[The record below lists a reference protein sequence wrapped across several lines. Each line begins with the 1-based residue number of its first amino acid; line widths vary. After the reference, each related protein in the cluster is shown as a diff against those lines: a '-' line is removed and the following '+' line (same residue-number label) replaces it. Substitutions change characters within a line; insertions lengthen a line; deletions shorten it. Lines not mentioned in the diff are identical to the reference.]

1 MNRLSEPCARSII
14 DYFKPSF
21 NFAINSEEA
30 SKLFVILKIEEDRF
44 IQETS
49 LRDNML
55 EHRVYDQSV
64 HIYLNPSDKAER
76 AGVIDYFTVELSG
89 QACRE
94 FELRGGSWLELLEF
108 MVKTDSRLLQLHLAK
123 DAMNGMLPFEELKR
137 KVEREEFISSF
148 RRSRAGGSVAKSES
162 SGSTALRNEER
173 YYYGLDYSD
182 LRQAEYNDSVNIV
195 SKVGWSA
202 TFGRRESC
210 QLQIYDKLVERA
222 TQANYKAPFKAWLR
236 IEMRWGSDKA
246 DIVKPMLYDALR
258 NDRLD
263 ELTSSLLFQLLDFKE
278 IPPNVDRSNYNKLP
292 TWQPWLDFLG
302 PDSEKIKIS
311 PLEGYQP
318 SVQRSID
325 WISYGVART
334 LLKLYL
340 IDEGRTMA
348 EVINRGIADK
358 ILQGKLDNRLLS
370 EVNNYLRMV
379 DPERKPLQHEKT
391 LARIHS
397 IYKDYLGVSLPQL
410 ISISIDRKKYPP
422 RHHDFES
429 DQEE

>member
-1 MNRLSEPCARSII
+1 MSRLSEPCARSII

-21 NFAINSEEA
+21 NFSITSKEA
-30 SKLFVILKIEEDRF
+30 NRLFEILKIEEDRY

-55 EHRVYDQSV
+55 EHRVYDQTV
-64 HIYLNPSDKAER
+64 HIYLNPSDKAKR

-94 FELRGGSWLELLEF
+94 FELRGGSWLELLKF
-108 MVKTDSRLLQLHLAK
+108 MVETDSRLLQLHLAK

-162 SGSTALRNEER
+162 SGSTVLRNEER
-173 YYYGLDYSD
+173 YYYGVDYSD

-222 TQANYKAPFKAWLR
+222 TQANYKAPFKSWLR

-246 DIVKPMLYDALR
+246 DIVKSLLYDALLH
-258 NDRLD
+258 DRLD

-278 IPPNVDRSNYNKLP
+278 VPPNVDRSNYNKLA

-302 PDSEKIKIS
+302 PESEKIKIS

-318 SVQRSID
+318 SVQRSIN
-325 WISYGVART
+325 WINYGVCRS
-334 LLKLYL
+334 LLKLFL
-340 IDEGRTMA
+340 IDDGKTMF

-358 ILQGKLDNRLLS
+358 ILQGKLDNRLIA
-370 EVNNYLRMV
+370 EVNNYLRFQEV
-379 DPERKPLQHEKT
+379 PEDKLLNHEET
-391 LARIHS
+391 LSRMHYIF
-397 IYKDYLGVSLPQL
+397 KNYLGIDFKEL
-410 ISISIDRKKYPP
+410 ISISINRKKCPP
-422 RHHDFES
+422 YHHDFES
-429 DQEE
+429 DL